1 MAKSVTEV
9 MQFLRDLARR
19 ARPAAQ
25 QEFEELNASRTN
37 NTAWP
42 RSKLGTWHYYSEKL
56 RQQRYAISQEDL
68 RPYLPETRVVPGMFE
83 VVRRLYGLD
92 IRERRGVEVWHPA
105 VRFFEIRDSAG
116 ELRGR
121 FYMDLYARANKRGGA
136 WMDDC
141 IARKR
146 SADGV
151 QVPVAYL
158 VCNFAAGGRS
168 AGAVHARRSN
178 NAVPRVRPR
187 AAPHAHARGLR
198 GVSGINGVAWDA
210 VEPPS
215 QFMENWCWEREAL
228 DLVAAHH
235 ETGAPLPEA
244 LHRKMIAA
252 RNFQSGMQCVRQ
264 LELALFDMRL
274 HSDFEPAG
282 TKGVQQLLDEVRAE
296 VAVLF
301 PPAYNRFQNGFTH
314 ILPAAMPRV
323 TTATSGPRCCRPT
336 RSRNSRKTACSTN
349 APEWNF

>member
-1 MAKSVTEV
+1 M
-9 MQFLRDLARR
+9 L
-19 ARPAAQ
+19 
-25 QEFEELNASRTN
+25 
-37 NTAWP
+37 
-42 RSKLGTWHYYSEKL
+42 
-56 RQQRYAISQEDL
+56 
-68 RPYLPETRVVPGMFE
+68 TRVDYV
-83 VVRRLYGLD
+83 
-92 IRERRGVEVWHPA
+92 
-105 VRFFEIRDSAG
+105 
-116 ELRGR
+116 
-121 FYMDLYARANKRGGA
+121 
-136 WMDDC
+136 
-141 IARKR
+141 
-146 SADGV
+146 
-151 QVPVAYL
+151 
-158 VCNFAAGGRS
+158 
-168 AGAVHARRSN
+168 
-178 NAVPRVRPR
+178 
-187 AAPHAHARGLR
+187 

-210 VEPPS
+210 VELPS

-323 TTATSGPRCCRPT
+323 TTATSGPRCCRPMRASKFEENGVFDQRT
-336 RSRNSRKTACSTN
+336 GMEFLSHVLERGGSEEPMELFVRFRGRKPTVDALLRHTGLM
-349 APEWNF
+349 A